1 MEHSAIAALRRADG
15 LRLAPLRSGL
25 RGPRQSSAHR
35 PDEISRPRPKPL
47 DITFVKLNIF
57 SDGFLGR
64 IARPRVS
71 KGFPMMLRLL
81 TALAL
86 LWPVVVQAEG
96 LAPVAVTEW
105 KSVYG
110 RIEARDR
117 VPARARLGGT
127 LVALAVT
134 EGDSVTAGQVLGQ
147 IVDEKLALQLRAVE
161 AQASALA
168 AQLDNGRA
176 ELSRGEDLL
185 ARGVTTLQ
193 RLDALRTQ
201 VDVLE
206 GQIAAMAAQRQVIEQ
221 QAAEGAVLAP
231 AAGRVLD
238 VPVSMGAVVLPGEV
252 VATIGGGG
260 FFLRLAV
267 PERHATAL
275 QEGDEIRIETPAGE
289 AKGTLVRLYPLIE
302 NGRVVA
308 DVEVDGLPDR
318 FVDARVLVRLPVG
331 ERLAL
336 LVPEDAVI
344 TRQGLDFV
352 ATEGGLRAVIPGLR
366 HDVAGAVMV
375 EILSGLQAGDVLTG
389 ASE

>member
-1 MEHSAIAALRRADG
+1 
-15 LRLAPLRSGL
+15 
-25 RGPRQSSAHR
+25 
-35 PDEISRPRPKPL
+35 
-47 DITFVKLNIF
+47 
-57 SDGFLGR
+57 
-64 IARPRVS
+64 
-71 KGFPMMLRLL
+71 MMLRLL